1 MLDSIRY
8 PTGCGGGDVIIRLN
22 SDRKKLLSAVR
33 QEGILWR
40 IGMGDF
46 AEIWAGKRF
55 FGEKPVLGYVL
66 TENIFPVRLQG

>member
-1 MLDSIRY
+1 
-8 PTGCGGGDVIIRLN
+8 
-22 SDRKKLLSAVR
+22 
-33 QEGILWR
+33 
-40 IGMGDF
+40 MGDF